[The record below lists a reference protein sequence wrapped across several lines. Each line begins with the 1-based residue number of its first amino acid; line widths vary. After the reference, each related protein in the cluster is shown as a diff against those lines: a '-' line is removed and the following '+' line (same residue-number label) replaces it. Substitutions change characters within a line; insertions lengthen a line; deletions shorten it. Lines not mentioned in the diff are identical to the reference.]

1 MVFTAMSA
9 VIWKVG
15 RKEEKR
21 REEKR
26 REEKRRDRFPAGISP
41 ADSAGTYAFLADEHR
56 FHRCVACDVKFSSRS
71 IRRA

>member
-26 REEKRRDRFPAGISP
+26 REEIVSRPGYRPRTQPARMPSWPTNIVFIVVLP
-41 ADSAGTYAFLADEHR
+41 AT
-56 FHRCVACDVKFSSRS
+56 
-71 IRRA
+71 

>member
-1 MVFTAMSA
+1 MVFTAVSA

-15 RKEEKR
+15 R
-21 REEKR
+21 
-26 REEKRRDRFPAGISP
+26 KRRDRFPAGISP